1 MPGNNKKTPIT
12 NTRKRVTASARA
24 RISTK
29 KVRKEST
36 SDNSGSYLQDPPVS
50 TVTLNQPAPSTN
62 SSNDQIMA
70 LLLKLDESNK
80 ALMAWMDNM
89 EQRPSLNSTPVIPR
103 SHNIEPQALNNH
115 LSHNNLPT
123 LHTQAVRFQD
133 PGLGSDLNQKHH
145 TINQGVDPLT
155 YHTMTGQPLAVD
167 QTSANQLP
175 SQADASRQ
183 DAILPSVDVL
193 RRIPTVADRVTS
205 VLASYEQQSRQEA
218 AQGEIAAAK
227 KSGRYNTIDIV
238 TVPPH
243 LRWPNEGCHGTNGKK
258 RPKYDELTLPQWV
271 SGQQTNIYSMQDP
284 VLVKQAILQ
293 MIMATRDAASL
304 PWPAVRGAWAA
315 SMHEVEEGT
324 LSWANTTQWSLNR
337 LSASQIAMTNIT
349 TVPQGKR
356 QCRYYNEGTCSHEGS
371 HGNYSHTCSYCSK
384 QGRQSA
390 HPEAKCSFKARS
402 FNKSNTVNH

>member
-1 MPGNNKKTPIT
+1 MPGNKKKTPIT
-12 NTRKRVTASARA
+12 TTRKRVTASARA

-29 KVRKEST
+29 KVRREAT
-36 SDNSGSYLQDPPVS
+36 SDHSGSYLQDPPVS
-50 TVTLNQPAPSTN
+50 TVPLNQPGPSGN
-62 SSNDQIMA
+62 SSNDRIMA

-80 ALMAWMDNM
+80 VLTARIDKM

-103 SHNIEPQALNNH
+103 SHNIEPQALNIQGG
-115 LSHNNLPT
+115 HNQIPAP
-123 LHTQAVRFQD
+123 HTQAVRFQEAGRD
-133 PGLGSDLNQKHH
+133 NGLNPRHFTVNHSADLPIHH
-145 TINQGVDPLT
+145 TT
-155 YHTMTGQPLAVD
+155 AGQHLAVD
-167 QTSANQLP
+167 HTSVNQLS

-183 DAILPSVDVL
+183 DAILPNVDVL

-205 VLASYEQQSRQEA
+205 VLASYEQQSRLEA
-218 AQGEIAAAK
+218 TQGKIAAAK
-227 KSGRYNTIDIV
+227 KSGRYNSIDIV

-243 LRWPNEGCHGTNGKK
+243 LRWPNEGCHGSNGKK
-258 RPKYDELTLPQWV
+258 RPTYDELTLPQWV
-271 SGQQTNIYSMQDP
+271 SGQLTNIYSMQDP
-284 VLVKQAILQ
+284 VLVKHAILQ

-324 LSWANTTQWSLNR
+324 LSWANTTQWSFNR

-371 HGNYSHTCSYCSK
+371 HGMYSHTCSYCTK

-390 HPEAKCSFKARS
+390 HPEAKCSFKARNLS
-402 FNKSNTVNH
+402 KQSTVTH

>member
-1 MPGNNKKTPIT
+1 MLISVENMPGNNKKTTIT

-24 RISTK
+24 RILTK

-50 TVTLNQPAPSTN
+50 TVTLNQPAPSTT

-70 LLLKLDESNK
+70 LLLKPDESNK
-80 ALMAWMDNM
+80 ALTAWMDKM
-89 EQRPSLNSTPVIPR
+89 EQRPSLNSTPVIPL

-133 PGLGSDLNQKHH
+133 PGLGSDLNQRHH

-155 YHTMTGQPLAVD
+155 HH
-167 QTSANQLP
+167 TSAP
-175 SQADASRQ
+175 RCPPDQADASRQ

-193 RRIPTVADRVTS
+193 RRIPTVTDRVTS

-218 AQGEIAAAK
+218 AQGKIAAAK
-227 KSGRYNTIDIV
+227 KSGRYNTVDIV

-258 RPKYDELTLPQWV
+258 RPTYDELTLPQWV
-271 SGQQTNIYSMQDP
+271 SGQLTNIYSMQDP

-293 MIMATRDAASL
+293 MIMATRDATSL
-304 PWPAVRGAWAA
+304 PWPAVRGGVGGIYA
-315 SMHEVEEGT
+315 
-324 LSWANTTQWSLNR
+324 
-337 LSASQIAMTNIT
+337 
-349 TVPQGKR
+349 
-356 QCRYYNEGTCSHEGS
+356 
-371 HGNYSHTCSYCSK
+371 
-384 QGRQSA
+384 
-390 HPEAKCSFKARS
+390 
-402 FNKSNTVNH
+402 